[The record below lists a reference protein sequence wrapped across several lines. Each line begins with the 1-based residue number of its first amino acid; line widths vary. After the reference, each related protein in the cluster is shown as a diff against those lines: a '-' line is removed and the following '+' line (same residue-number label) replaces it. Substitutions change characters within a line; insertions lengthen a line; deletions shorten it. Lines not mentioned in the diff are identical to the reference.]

1 MPSNVP
7 ATPNTVMQTYGTE
20 GDRAEFLPLLIEIFR
35 DAKAIFKAPPAEI
48 FVKGTGGAQFA
59 FYKNH
64 GLEDAIQAMGEELHS
79 QYMLSYSP
87 NNKEEDV
94 YKRQAFDSRVRTM
107 QDFTSDTDRITA
119 AVMRIHAG
127 SISSRLVDAVDSAEH
142 MLRSRPKDRQKIIL
156 LISETRDEGSVNR
169 GPETLDYVQVNNVM
183 VYTITMS
190 RVLGK
195 LTSRPADPPPDPW
208 LPAMHPMPSFV
219 PATPT
224 TVEQTYGTGGNSA
237 QFVPLFAEVLKDIKA
252 IYRVPAADLFTQGTG
267 GSKFDFYRGKGLEDA
282 IQQMSAELHLQY
294 MLSYSPNDKDEG
306 GWHDIRVEVT
316 GISNEKVR
324 TRPGYWMAAESNQ

>member
-1 MPSNVP
+1 
-7 ATPNTVMQTYGTE
+7 
-20 GDRAEFLPLLIEIFR
+20 
-35 DAKAIFKAPPAEI
+35 
-48 FVKGTGGAQFA
+48 
-59 FYKNH
+59 
-64 GLEDAIQAMGEELHS
+64 
-79 QYMLSYSP
+79 
-87 NNKEEDV
+87 
-94 YKRQAFDSRVRTM
+94 
-107 QDFTSDTDRITA
+107 
-119 AVMRIHAG
+119 
-127 SISSRLVDAVDSAEH
+127 
-142 MLRSRPKDRQKIIL
+142 
-156 LISETRDEGSVNR
+156 
-169 GPETLDYVQVNNVM
+169 
-183 VYTITMS
+183 MS